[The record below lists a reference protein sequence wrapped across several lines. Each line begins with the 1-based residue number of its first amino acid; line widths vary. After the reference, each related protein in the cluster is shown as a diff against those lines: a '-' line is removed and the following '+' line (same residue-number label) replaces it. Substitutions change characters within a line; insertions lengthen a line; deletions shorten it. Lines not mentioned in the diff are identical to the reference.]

1 MFAIIGATGK
11 VGGAVARTLLTA
23 HQSVRVVVRDASK
36 GEAWSARGTAV
47 AVADSGDAAALATA
61 LADVEGVFVMLPST
75 FDPTPG
81 FAEARSVIA
90 ALRTA
95 LLQAR
100 PARVVVLSTIGADAS
115 QPNLLNQL
123 GLLEK
128 AFAELPMPVTFLR
141 AAWFMENASW
151 DVASGRM
158 DGAIASYLQPL
169 DKAFPMV
176 ATDDVGRIAG
186 ELMMEDWSGH
196 RIMELEGPCRVSP
209 NDIAAAFARALGAPV
224 KAHIVARES
233 WDALFRAHGMKNPT
247 PRMQMLDGF
256 NEGWI
261 DFANRGAHSN
271 KGTITIDEAIAAL
284 VEKSR
289 LSTETAA

>member
-36 GEAWSARGTAV
+36 GRVWSARGAAV
-47 AVADSGDAAALATA
+47 VVADSGDAAALATA

-81 FAEARSVIA
+81 FAEARTVIA
-90 ALRTA
+90 ALHTA

-123 GLLEK
+123 GLLEQ

-141 AAWFMENASW
+141 AAWFMENVSW
-151 DVASGRM
+151 DVASART
-158 DGAIASYLQPL
+158 DGVIASYLQPL
-169 DKAFPMV
+169 DKAFPMI
-176 ATDDVGRIAG
+176 ATEDVGRTAA
-186 ELMMEDWSGH
+186 ELLMESWSGH
-196 RIMELEGPCRVSP
+196 RIVELEGPSRVSP
-209 NDIAAAFARALGAPV
+209 DDIAAAFARALGSPV
-224 KAHIVARES
+224 KARVVARDS
-233 WDALFRAHGMKNPT
+233 WDALFRAQGMKNPA

-256 NEGWI
+256 NAGWI
-261 DFANRGAHSN
+261 DFTNRGAHSN
-271 KGTITIDEAIAAL
+271 KGTISIDQVIAVL

-289 LSTETAA
+289 LPTETAA